1 MKKIGWRTL
10 SFVLSADYEG
20 KILADEL
27 IEYSKKE
34 KWDIFHTVWISRTW
48 ENRTELESM
57 LKQIMTNDSDVV
69 IVHVRDSHNDELF
82 QLVEKLGV
90 NQLQASWLLTDITT
104 RGVSDV
110 NLPVG
115 FLRISPWRSR
125 PEHEFMRHALY
136 DAFYLIELSAAGA
149 VKVSRDSKK
158 LLQSRNKDY
167 KAMQCLFKK

>member
-1 MKKIGWRTL
+1 MKKMGWRTL
-10 SFVLSADYEG
+10 SFVISAEYEG

-27 IEYSKKE
+27 IEFSRKE

-69 IVHVRDSHNDELF
+69 IAHVRDSHNDELF
-82 QLVEKLGV
+82 RLVEKLGI
-90 NQLQASWLLTDITT
+90 NQLQTFWLLTDITT

-115 FLRISPWRSR
+115 FVRISPWSS
-125 PEHEFMRHALY
+125 PEHDFMRNALY
-136 DAFYLIELSAAGA
+136 DTFYLIELSATRA

-158 LLQSRNKDY
+158 LLQSRNNDF
-167 KAMQCLFKK
+167 KAMQSVFKQ

>member
-1 MKKIGWRTL
+1 MKKMGWRTL
-10 SFVLSADYEG
+10 SLVLSADYEG
-20 KILADEL
+20 KVFADEM

-34 KWDIFHTVWISRTW
+34 KWGIFHTVRISRTW
-48 ENRTELESM
+48 ENRTELNSM
-57 LKQIMTNDSDVV
+57 LKKIMTNDSDVV

-115 FLRISPWRSR
+115 FVRISPRSS
-125 PEHEFMRHALY
+125 PEHDFMRHALY
-136 DAFYLIELSAAGA
+136 DAFHLIEMSAKGA
-149 VKVSRDSKK
+149 VKVSRDSEKF
-158 LLQSRNKDY
+158 LHSINKDS
-167 KAMQCLFKK
+167 KAMQSLFKK